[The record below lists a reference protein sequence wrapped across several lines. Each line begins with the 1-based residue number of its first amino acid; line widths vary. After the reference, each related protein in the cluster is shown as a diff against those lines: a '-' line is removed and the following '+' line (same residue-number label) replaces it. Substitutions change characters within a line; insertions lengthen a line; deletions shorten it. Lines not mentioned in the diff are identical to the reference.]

1 MKKLFEQILKFG
13 IVGFICFFIDFGIV
27 VVLNKLGVHYLI
39 AGLCGF
45 LISVIA
51 NYLLSFK
58 FVFKRKEDMDRKK
71 EFIIFVVLSAIGCG
85 LNEVI
90 LYLCMEMVYINV
102 DWLVNNISE
111 NLAVAASKIV
121 ATAIVMVYNFIT
133 RKLFLEKKE
142 SSEE

>member
-1 MKKLFEQILKFG
+1 MKKLFEQIVKFG

-45 LISVIA
+45 LISVMA

-85 LNEVI
+85 LNELI
-90 LYLCMEMVYINV
+90 LYICVDVIYNNV
-102 DWLVNNISE
+102 EWLAKIIPDALSVP
-111 NLAVAASKIV
+111 ASKIV
-121 ATAIVMVYNFIT
+121 ATAIVMVYNFVT